1 MGPLLALWPVTMNA
15 LNLHVVEQTGPAS
28 GVYARSVSRSSEVR
42 QRFVENW
49 GRLAATFGMDRDLG
63 RVHAQL
69 FIAGE
74 ADAETIANELD
85 LDMEAVGTHL
95 GALIEWGVVRV
106 GSNGIPETYA
116 TSRDPWDFFLE
127 IMRQRHRRE
136 FMPVL
141 ELVRE
146 TALLARELGGGDSV
160 TRARVEAFSKFVEDL
175 SGLLEVFVRVG
186 SRPMALVLK
195 TFAKMAP
202 RA

>member
-1 MGPLLALWPVTMNA
+1 MSA
-15 LNLHVVEQTGPAS
+15 LNLRVVEQTGPVS
-28 GVYARSVSRSSEVR
+28 GVHARPVSRSAEVR

-69 FIAGE
+69 FIADE
-74 ADAETIANELD
+74 AVDAETIANELD
-85 LDMEAVGTHL
+85 LDLEAVGTHL
-95 GALIEWGVVRV
+95 GSLIEWGVVRV

-146 TALLARELGGGDSV
+146 TALLARQLGHGDAA

-175 SGLLEVFVRVG
+175 SGLLDVFVRVG
-186 SRPMALVLK
+186 SKPMALVLK